1 MDLNRYAVGIDVGTD
16 SVKVVVGSVTNSENS
31 DVSKNENFT
40 IIGVGQSK
48 TAGMRKGVVVSQD
61 VVAHA
66 LDHALND
73 AERMSGYQ
81 IGSATVSINGS
92 HIVGLS
98 SQGVIAVANGG
109 AIGQNEIDR
118 VREAAEVVQ
127 LPPNREIL
135 DTTPRNYKLD
145 SQDNIR
151 DPFGMTGIRLEV
163 DAYMITALTPH
174 VRNIEKVLD
183 LTEIRANR
191 ILPAGLAAS
200 QVALTDQQ
208 RENGVVEI
216 DLGAT
221 TTNVTVYEDG
231 DIVHIAVLPVGSAN
245 ITNDLAIGL
254 RTDLDIAER
263 LKIEHA
269 VAAPELRR
277 GSAEKVSV
285 KVGGREYIFATET
298 IDDVVEARLSEI
310 FELINRELKK
320 IKKFANL
327 PGGVVLSGG
336 GAYLR
341 GLADY
346 ARGVMQLNATIA
358 KPHHYNG
365 MSDKVSGPEFTTA
378 LGLMAI
384 DAEVGPRPSER
395 LDENRFFGIGR
406 LFARFHR
413 K

>member
-1 MDLNRYAVGIDVGTD
+1 MDINKYAVGIDIGTNLI
-16 SVKVVVGSVTNSENS
+16 KVVVGSSMTPAEDATSTPT
-31 DVSKNENFT
+31 KLT
-40 IIGVGQSK
+40 IIGVGQSD
-48 TAGMRKGVVVSQD
+48 TTGMRKGVIVSQD
-61 VVAHA
+61 SVAQA
-66 LDHALND
+66 LDRALSD
-73 AERMSGYQ
+73 AERMSGYH
-81 IGSATVSINGS
+81 IDAATVSINGS

-109 AIGQNEIDR
+109 AIGADEINR

-174 VRNIEKVLD
+174 LRNIEKVLD
-183 LTEIRANR
+183 LTQVRANR
-191 ILPAGLAAS
+191 ILPAGLAAAQAS
-200 QVALTDQQ
+200 LSDQQ
-208 RENGVVEI
+208 RENGVVAVDI
-216 DLGAT
+216 GAT
-221 TTNVTVYEDG
+221 TTNMAVYEEG
-231 DIVHIAVLPVGSAN
+231 DITHIAVLPIGSAN

-254 RTDLDIAER
+254 RTDLDIAEQV
-263 LKIEHA
+263 KIAHA

-277 GSAEKVSV
+277 GAEKTINV
-285 KVGGREYIFATET
+285 KVGDREHAFTTEI
-298 IDDVVEARLSEI
+298 IDEIVEARLSEI
-310 FELINRELKK
+310 FELVNHELKK

-336 GAYLR
+336 GARLR
-341 GLADY
+341 GIADY
-346 ARGVMQLNATIA
+346 ARSIMQMNATVA
-358 KPHHYNG
+358 KTPHYSG
-365 MSDKVSGPEFTTA
+365 MVDKVAGPEFTTA

-384 DAEVGPRPSER
+384 DSEFAPIQKTQTQVGFWG
-395 LDENRFFGIGR
+395 LGHLFGRFSQ
-406 LFARFHR
+406 

>member
-1 MDLNRYAVGIDVGTD
+1 MDTNRYAVGIDIGTD
-16 SVKVVVGSVTNSENS
+16 SVKVVVGSVANDETSAGN
-31 DVSKNENFT
+31 KNENFT
-40 IIGVGQSK
+40 IIGVGQAK
-48 TAGMRKGVVVSQD
+48 TTGMRKGVVVSQD
-61 VVAHA
+61 DVAQA

-81 IGSATVSINGS
+81 IGAATVSINGS
-92 HIVGLS
+92 HIIGLS

-183 LTEIRANR
+183 LTEIRAHR
-191 ILPAGLAAS
+191 LLPAGLAAS
-200 QVALTDQQ
+200 QVALTNQQ
-208 RENGVVEI
+208 RENGVVEV

-231 DIVHIAVLPVGSAN
+231 DIIHIAVLPVGSAN

-263 LKIEHA
+263 VKIEHA

-298 IDDVVEARLSEI
+298 IDDVVEARLAEI
-310 FELINRELKK
+310 FELVNRELKK
-320 IKKFANL
+320 IKKFADL

-336 GAYLR
+336 GAHLR

-358 KPHHYNG
+358 KTRHYNG
-365 MSDKVSGPEFTTA
+365 MADKVAGPEFMTA
-378 LGLMAI
+378 LGLMTI
-384 DAEVGPRPSER
+384 DAEIAPAANQRSGGNGF
-395 LDENRFFGIGR
+395 LGLGRFFAKFR
-406 LFARFHR
+406 R